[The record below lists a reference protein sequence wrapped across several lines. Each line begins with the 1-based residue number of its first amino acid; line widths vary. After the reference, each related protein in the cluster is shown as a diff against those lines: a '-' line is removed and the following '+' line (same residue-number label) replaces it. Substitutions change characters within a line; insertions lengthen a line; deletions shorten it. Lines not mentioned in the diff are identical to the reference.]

1 MEGVERLDALGIHPL
16 EARSALDHKLLWSE
30 MPIPAVANIGAALTP
45 VNRGTSPAVRPA
57 PKLNYTSLG
66 LPQDRSGDP
75 VLPPHTDLIRSLRES
90 CEALDFR
97 FSLEFC

>member
-1 MEGVERLDALGIHPL
+1 MEDVERLDALGIHPL

-30 MPIPAVANIGAALTP
+30 MPIPAVANIGAALIP
-45 VNRGTSPAVRPA
+45 VNCGTSSAVRPA
-57 PKLNYTSLG
+57 PKLIYTSLG